1 MESHSVAVIAYNQ
14 AELLDIACI
23 TTPLFLA
30 NHIGRLEQPYKLH
43 VLAPGG
49 VPVQCATGLAL
60 SVDGAPEKFLGPA
73 ETMIVAGG
81 TGHEEAAASEPLL
94 RHIRRLAASSSRVA
108 SVCTGASV
116 LAAAGLLDGK
126 RATTHWRFAP
136 ELARRYPRVTVDA
149 APIYIRDGRIATAAG
164 ITSALDLTLS
174 FIQEDH
180 GAALARQVAR
190 DLVTY
195 LHRPG
200 DQAQMSLF
208 LAADNTEQGDS
219 GTVHAATRYVAAHLA
234 DDLSAPAIANEVG
247 VSRRHLSRLFQSQ
260 LGMPPARFVRSARLD
275 AAARLLESGQLPVA
289 VIANRCGFRSADQF
303 RQCFAARYALSPS
316 KYRRRF
322 SGPVSPGLEAAG

>member
-1 MESHSVAVIAYNQ
+1 MESHSMAVVAYHQ

-30 NHIGRLEQPYKLH
+30 NHIGQLTHPYRVH

-49 VPVQCATGLAL
+49 TPVRCATGLTL
-60 SVDGAPEKFLGPA
+60 SVDGSLEKFPGPV

-81 TGHEEAAASEPLL
+81 TGHEEAAATGSLL
-94 RHIRRLAASSSRVA
+94 QQIRRLAASSSRVA
-108 SVCTGASV
+108 SVCTGASI
-116 LAAAGLLDGK
+116 LAAAGLLDGR

-136 ELARRYPRVTVDA
+136 DLAGRFPRVTVDP
-149 APIYIRDGRIATAAG
+149 APIYIRDGKIATAAG
-164 ITSALDLTLS
+164 VTSALDLTLS

-200 DQAQMSLF
+200 DQAQMSVF
-208 LAADNTEQGDS
+208 VAADNGCS

-234 DDLSAPAIANEVG
+234 DDLSTPAIASHVG
-247 VSRRHLSRLFQSQ
+247 VSGRHLSRLFQSE

-289 VIANRCGFRSADQF
+289 VIARRCGFSSADQF
-303 RQCFAARYALSPS
+303 RQCFAGQYALPPS
-316 KYRRRF
+316 KYRSRF
-322 SGPVSPGLEAAG
+322 SGPDTAGMEEAAG

>member
-1 MESHSVAVIAYNQ
+1 MESHSMAVIAYDQ

-30 NHIGRLEQPYKLH
+30 NHIGRLGHPYQVR
-43 VLAPGG
+43 VLALGG
-49 VPVQCATGLAL
+49 HPVQCATGLTL
-60 SVDGAPEKFLGPA
+60 SVDGALEKFLGPA

-81 TGHEEAAASEPLL
+81 TGHEEAAASGPLL
-94 RHIRRLAASSSRVA
+94 RHVRRLAATSRRVA

-116 LAAAGLLDGK
+116 LAAAGLLDGR

-136 ELARRYPRVTVDA
+136 DLTRRYPQVTVDA

-164 ITSALDLTLS
+164 VTSALDLTLS

-208 LAADNTEQGDS
+208 LARDKGHS

-234 DDLSAPAIANEVG
+234 DDLSTPAIANRVG
-247 VSRRHLSRLFQSQ
+247 VSGRHLSRLFQSE

-289 VIANRCGFRSADQF
+289 VIARRCGFGSADQF
-303 RQCFAARYALSPS
+303 RQCFAAQYNLSPS
-316 KYRRRF
+316 KYRSRF
-322 SGPVSPGLEAAG
+322 AGPDAAGTDEAAG